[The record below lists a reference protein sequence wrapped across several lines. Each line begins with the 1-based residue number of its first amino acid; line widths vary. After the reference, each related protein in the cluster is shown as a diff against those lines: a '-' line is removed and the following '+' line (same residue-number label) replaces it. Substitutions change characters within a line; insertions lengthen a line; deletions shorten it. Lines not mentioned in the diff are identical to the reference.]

1 MRSCIKIIISI
12 ALSFSFLPIVT
23 HSAEFPRKPITI
35 IVPYGAGGSND
46 NFVRALTRPLKKA
59 FDTNI
64 VVRNV
69 SGGGGAVGTMIALA
83 HKPDG
88 YTVTITSN
96 ALYTLQGLG
105 NVKFKTS
112 DLDVIARVATEPYVL
127 AVKTRDE
134 WSSLKSFVQSASKDS
149 ITLGYAGVGSS
160 THIMAQAITNE
171 LGIKAK
177 LIPFGG
183 GSAAVAATLGGH
195 IDGVVLTPAGVASG
209 LESGKLTAIAATGTS
224 TQLPDV
230 TLFTDQG
237 YSIDTLQW
245 RGIAAPASLA
255 PDIKAK
261 WVNAIAQAIQDEN
274 FKKAVRNIGVDVNP
288 AYGEQL
294 ERFVQ
299 DGSEK
304 LITLT
309 RTALAK

>member
-1 MRSCIKIIISI
+1 MRSCIKIIMSI
-12 ALSFSFLPIVT
+12 ALSFSFLPIVAN
-23 HSAEFPRKPITI
+23 SAEFPRKPITI

-88 YTVTITSN
+88 YAVTITSN

-149 ITLGYAGVGSS
+149 ITLGYAGVYSS
-160 THIMAQAITNE
+160 FLRHAEKASKIYGVDTRDILIE
-171 LGIKAK
+171 LGARKMV
-177 LIPFGG
+177 GG
-183 GSAAVAATLGGH
+183 QEDM
-195 IDGVVLTPAGVASG
+195 I
-209 LESGKLTAIAATGTS
+209 
-224 TQLPDV
+224 
-230 TLFTDQG
+230 
-237 YSIDTLQW
+237 
-245 RGIAAPASLA
+245 
-255 PDIKAK
+255 
-261 WVNAIAQAIQDEN
+261 
-274 FKKAVRNIGVDVNP
+274 VDV
-288 AYGEQL
+288 
-294 ERFVQ
+294 
-299 DGSEK
+299 
-304 LITLT
+304 
-309 RTALAK
+309 ALDLLKSKES